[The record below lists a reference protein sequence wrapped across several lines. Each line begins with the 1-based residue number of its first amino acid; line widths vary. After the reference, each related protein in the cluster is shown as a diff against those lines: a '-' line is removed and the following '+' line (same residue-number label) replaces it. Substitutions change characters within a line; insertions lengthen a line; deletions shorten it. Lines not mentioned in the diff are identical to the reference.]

1 MKTKRDRREIEK
13 LRGKQIKKREKRG
26 KICIQRQLNKEQIK
40 KEQINK
46 K

>member
-13 LRGKQIKKREKRG
+13 LRGKQIKRREKREK
-26 KICIQRQLNKEQIK
+26 ICIKRQLNKEQI
-40 KEQINK
+40 NK